1 MVRID
6 LHFSL
11 SASLCGKIRRNM
23 RTISTPLLI
32 TVIAIDVTAQS
43 GRRVKN
49 PPPPPPPP
57 PPAEE
62 SLHPESDEVPLG
74 PANASALPEGLLSHK
89 LQAIDD
95 STFRLADFSGKVIVI
110 NVWATWCGPCRREV
124 PDYEKVRK
132 EYTGRDVEFIALTT
146 EDPLRARDKVEKFAR
161 DFHFGFRIGWADR
174 ETARVL
180 MNGRN
185 AVPQTLVLGTDGHVL
200 TRWVG
205 YSAQHSSDRLRAAIN
220 QGLSAPESAKL

>member
-1 MVRID
+1 
-6 LHFSL
+6 
-11 SASLCGKIRRNM
+11 M
-23 RTISTPLLI
+23 RTLHTPLLI
-32 TVIAIDVTAQS
+32 VALIAVNVTAQS

-57 PPAEE
+57 PADE
-62 SLHPESDEVPLG
+62 SLRTESEEVPLG
-74 PANASALPEGLLSHK
+74 PAGTGALPEGLLNHK

-95 STFRLADFSGKVIVI
+95 STFRLADFGGKVIVT

-146 EDPLRARDKVEKFAR
+146 EDPLAARDKVRKFAR
-161 DFHFGFRIGWADR
+161 DFHFSFRIGWADR

-185 AVPQTLVLGTDGHVL
+185 GIPQTLVLGTDGHVL

-220 QGLSAPESAKL
+220 QGLSASESAKS

>member
-1 MVRID
+1 
-6 LHFSL
+6 
-11 SASLCGKIRRNM
+11 M
-23 RTISTPLLI
+23 RTIFTPLLVVALI
-32 TVIAIDVTAQS
+32 GANATAQS

-62 SLHPESDEVPLG
+62 SLRTESEEVPLG
-74 PANASALPEGLLSHK
+74 PIGTGALPEGLLNHK
-89 LQAIDD
+89 LEAIDD
-95 STFRLADFSGKVIVI
+95 STFRLADFNGKVIVI
-110 NVWATWCGPCRREV
+110 NLWATWCGPCRREV

-132 EYTGRDVEFIALTT
+132 EYAGRQVEFIALTT
-146 EDPLRARDKVEKFAR
+146 EDPMAARGKVQKFAR

-185 AVPQTLVLGTDGHVL
+185 GIPQTLVLGADGHVL

-205 YSAQHSSDRLRAAIN
+205 YSAQNSSDRLRAAIN
-220 QGLSAPESAKL
+220 QGLSASESAKF

>member
-1 MVRID
+1 
-6 LHFSL
+6 
-11 SASLCGKIRRNM
+11 M
-23 RTISTPLLI
+23 RTIFISLLVVVLV
-32 TVIAIDVTAQS
+32 TANIAAQS
-43 GRRVKN
+43 GRKLKN
-49 PPPPPPPP
+49 PPPPPPPAP
-57 PPAEE
+57 TAEE
-62 SLHPESDEVPLG
+62 SLRAESDDVPFG
-74 PANASALPEGLLSHK
+74 PPNASALPEGLLNHK

-95 STFRLADFSGKVIVI
+95 STFRLGDFSGKVIVI

-132 EYTGRDVEFIALTT
+132 EFTGRDVEFIALTT
-146 EDPLRARDKVEKFAR
+146 EDPIAARDKVQKFAR

-174 ETARVL
+174 ETARLL

-185 AVPQTLVLGTDGHVL
+185 AVPQTLVLGTDGRVV

-220 QGLSAPESAKL
+220 QGLSVSESAKL

>member
-1 MVRID
+1 
-6 LHFSL
+6 
-11 SASLCGKIRRNM
+11 M
-23 RTISTPLLI
+23 RKISTPLLI
-32 TVIAIDVTAQS
+32 IALIAASAAAQS

-62 SLHPESDEVPLG
+62 SLRAESDNVPLG
-74 PANASALPEGLLSHK
+74 PANASALPEGLLNHK

-95 STFRLADFSGKVIVI
+95 STFRLADFSGKVVVI

-146 EDPLRARDKVEKFAR
+146 EDPIAARDKVQKFAR

-185 AVPQTLVLGTDGHVL
+185 AVPQTLVLGTDGHVV

-220 QGLSAPESAKL
+220 QGLSASESAKLLPLDFRTMVTTR

>member
-1 MVRID
+1 
-6 LHFSL
+6 
-11 SASLCGKIRRNM
+11 M
-23 RTISTPLLI
+23 RKFFLYVSVFVFIVSS
-32 TVIAIDVTAQS
+32 VTAQS
-43 GRRVKN
+43 GRKLKN

-57 PPAEE
+57 APVEE
-62 SLHPESDEVPLG
+62 SVRTESDDVPLG
-74 PANASALPEGLLSHK
+74 PPNASALPEGLLVHK

-95 STFRLADFSGKVIVI
+95 STFRLADFNGKVVVI
-110 NVWATWCGPCRREV
+110 NMWATWCGPCRREV

-132 EYTGRDVEFIALTT
+132 EFTGRAVEFIALTT
-146 EDPLRARDKVEKFAR
+146 EDPVATRDKVQKFAR

-205 YSAQHSSDRLRAAIN
+205 YSAQHSGDRLRAAIN
-220 QGLSAPESAKL
+220 QGLSASESAQL